1 MTYQTETIDTFLDRE
16 PIHNPRAPKGFVVI
30 HPLHDAHEAK
40 CNADHLGP
48 IKLTPACRVAL
59 VAVRCYLVAIM
70 LMGGYRVVTLLGAL
84 RH

>member
-1 MTYQTETIDTFLDRE
+1 MTYQTETLDTFLDLE
-16 PIHNPRAPKGFVVI
+16 PVHDLRAGKGYVVI
-30 HPLHDAHEAK
+30 HPLNDVPELK
-40 CNADHLGP
+40 RGLDQLGP

-70 LMGGYRVVTLLGAL
+70 LMGGYRLLTLI